1 MKGVSMDW
9 EPSWVIEEI
18 FYISNCTFQ
27 QGNTFI
33 RNSIFAKILNS
44 GFKIFPQHVLCRKMV
59 FAKNS
64 RSHAVLDSDD
74 KMIQPPEVFNKKK
87 AQYCNFIKNRLQH
100 RYFPV
105 NIAWFL
111 RVPVSKNIQKFFVL
125 TGITLRSVYFL
136 FEIKA
141 ASIVNSIFPDVIIF
155 HFYKH

>member
-18 FYISNCTFQ
+18 CYINNCTFQ

-64 RSHAVLDSDD
+64 RSHAVLDSND
-74 KMIQPPEVFNKKK
+74 KMIQPPQVFNKKK

-105 NIAWFL
+105 NIAQILRKTFL
-111 RVPVSKNIQKFFVL
+111 KNIWVRLLLIMTIWLCFSRKSAK
-125 TGITLRSVYFL
+125 LRRRNQL
-136 FEIKA
+136 FWVKA
-141 ASIVNSIFPDVIIF
+141 KTI
-155 HFYKH
+155 Y